1 MRIHDENKR
10 MLNKK
15 QKHKKLKQLEWN
27 ENKQKQIIATTK
39 KADNLSKAYQ
49 FASWEWWQ
57 NDARIFA
64 AAYYNSVIHRWSNA
78 TYSRNMFSEKKIC
91 CNLIVANMKYN
102 WRTRLTWIHFMIYN
116 NWQNHKSVHNF
127 ECGKDETVKW
137 MLDRCERQK
146 TKKPWDNQ
154 TRQHEDKNEKQ
165 VTWLKRQ
172 YYMFMTV
179 VKKWLR
185 LRFLM
190 GPISFSAFIN
200 NPK

>member
-15 QKHKKLKQLEWN
+15 QKYKKLKHLEWN

-64 AAYYNSVIHRWSNA
+64 AAYYNSVIHCWSNT
-78 TYSRNMFSEKKIC
+78 TYSRNVFSEKKIC

-116 NWQNHKSVHNF
+116 NWQNHKSVHDF
-127 ECGKDETVKW
+127 
-137 MLDRCERQK
+137 CERK
-146 TKKPWDNQ
+146 RRN
-154 TRQHEDKNEKQ
+154 RQMNVRQMRETEDEEAVRQSNST
-165 VTWLKRQ
+165 TW
-172 YYMFMTV
+172 
-179 VKKWLR
+179 
-185 LRFLM
+185 
-190 GPISFSAFIN
+190 G
-200 NPK
+200 